1 MILSYSRV
9 STSEQAADGATSLA
23 EQRRKNWAIA
33 QLRGASAHDFAH
45 YEDAGVSGSIS
56 LGLRPAGGEMLAA
69 ARSGDVVVANKL
81 DRLFRSA
88 SDAMLTAEQLKKRGI
103 DLILID
109 MGAEP
114 VTGNGVAKLFFGL
127 LALVAEFERERISE
141 RTIEGRA
148 GKRRNGGHIG
158 GQAPYGF
165 KVVGEGRQAVL
176 EPREDEQEVIRLTA
190 KLWREL
196 HARPHRVATRL
207 NEMGVRLR
215 GEKPVQATQVKRML
229 RNGQSQRGGEVL
241 QSSGGSA

>member
-9 STSEQAADGATSLA
+9 STAEQAADGATSLA
-23 EQRRKNWAIA
+23 EQRRKNWAVA
-33 QLRGASAHDFAH
+33 QLRGASTHDFAH

-56 LGLRPAGGEMLAA
+56 LGLRPAGAELLAA
-69 ARSGDVVVANKL
+69 AKAGDVIVANKL

-127 LALVAEFERERISE
+127 LALVAEFERERINE

-165 KVVGEGRQAVL
+165 RVVGEGKQAVL

-215 GEKPVQATQVKRML
+215 GEKPVQATQVRRML
-229 RNGQSQRGGEVL
+229 RNDRLAIGHDQGTVHG
-241 QSSGGSA
+241 

>member
-9 STSEQAADGATSLA
+9 STAEQAADGATSLA
-23 EQRRKNWAIA
+23 EQRRKNWAVA
-33 QLRGASAHDFAH
+33 QLRGVSAHDFAH

-56 LGLRPAGGEMLAA
+56 LGLRPAGAELLAA
-69 ARSGDVVVANKL
+69 AKAGDVIVANKL

-127 LALVAEFERERISE
+127 LALVAEFERERINE

-165 KVVGEGRQAVL
+165 KVVGEGKQAML
-176 EPREDEQEVIRLTA
+176 EPNEQEQEVIQLA
-190 KLWREL
+190 VKLKREL
-196 HARPHRVATRL
+196 RNRPHCIATAL
-207 NEMGVRLR
+207 NERGVKMR
-215 GEKPVQATQVKRML
+215 GNGLIQATQVRRIL
-229 RNGQSQRGGEVL
+229 SRIHV
-241 QSSGGSA
+241 